1 MFSYLEQQ
9 FTGVAEMLAPVGGP
23 HQQLFLAIQHQRNE
37 EARNLIFNSGLDVS
51 RNSESGY
58 GAIHMAC
65 KFNNRTVFD
74 MLISRGISME
84 SLDANGNSPLHYA
97 ARAGS
102 IDICKLLIENG
113 CNPAR
118 RNSHQQTP
126 YDYSQNHVVRQYLL
140 PIQLKAEA
148 GSQPAQMG
156 ISSDASYGYKYADPA
171 PSMAPPGVNGGMQQ
185 PSYQPH
191 PQPEPSQQPIMQPP
205 PPMNMA
211 VAPSSGQVDTTA
223 GMQTI
228 DLSSPPQQQQH
239 PAADTKIGFSQPV
252 SSSALKFKPDGFH
265 TSASDPALQQ
275 KYGHRREIGV
285 VQQNGNLVVGPPP
298 SGPVFSSPAPA
309 HSGGTPM
316 SVFQRYV
323 AVDYATNTPLAAP
336 APGAYGSNAP
346 PQGGAMNNMMP
357 TVAATGPSVS
367 AANAQAQIFL
377 PPQQQQQ
384 QQQQHQ
390 QFMQQPPAAVP
401 AAPPAAPGITAPTAP
416 TQAAGA
422 PQLGGGLAGG
432 GMSRQGG
439 FGPPQV
445 QIFSKPSSQSSLSP
459 TGSGKHSQD
468 SGNAEVI
475 ALGSHSN
482 SVM

>member
-1 MFSYLEQQ
+1 
-9 FTGVAEMLAPVGGP
+9 
-23 HQQLFLAIQHQRNE
+23 
-37 EARNLIFNSGLDVS
+37 
-51 RNSESGY
+51 
-58 GAIHMAC
+58 
-65 KFNNRTVFD
+65 
-74 MLISRGISME
+74 
-84 SLDANGNSPLHYA
+84 
-97 ARAGS
+97 
-102 IDICKLLIENG
+102 
-113 CNPAR
+113 
-118 RNSHQQTP
+118 
-126 YDYSQNHVVRQYLL
+126 
-140 PIQLKAEA
+140 
-148 GSQPAQMG
+148 
-156 ISSDASYGYKYADPA
+156 
-171 PSMAPPGVNGGMQQ
+171 
-185 PSYQPH
+185 
-191 PQPEPSQQPIMQPP
+191 MQPP

-346 PQGGAMNNMMP
+346 PQGGAMNNVMP

-390 QFMQQPPAAVP
+390 HQVAICLQARTLLVPDQDSSNQANSRHPPLVTPAYPSQPP
-401 AAPPAAPGITAPTAP
+401 
-416 TQAAGA
+416 
-422 PQLGGGLAGG
+422 
-432 GMSRQGG
+432 
-439 FGPPQV
+439 
-445 QIFSKPSSQSSLSP
+445 PSTTTRHP
-459 TGSGKHSQD
+459 
-468 SGNAEVI
+468 
-475 ALGSHSN
+475 
-482 SVM
+482 